1 MGSWLTRLERGAED
15 ADNLVRLRNFPPKYG
30 VSSLMVEH
38 QIVGLACVDS
48 SSTFLPLSRDCLH
61 VARVLLLKS
70 QILKLERSQFS
81 LAYIYKITNQENGKV
96 YIGKTLRS
104 V

>member
-38 QIVGLACVDS
+38 QIVSLACVDS
-48 SSTFLPLSRDCLH
+48 SSTFRP
-61 VARVLLLKS
+61 
-70 QILKLERSQFS
+70 I
-81 LAYIYKITNQENGKV
+81 
-96 YIGKTLRS
+96 KTES
-104 V
+104 I

>member
-1 MGSWLTRLERGAED
+1 MELVAQLAERWFVSPDVVGSI
-15 ADNLVRLRNFPPKYG
+15 P
-30 VSSLMVEH
+30 
-38 QIVGLACVDS
+38 
-48 SSTFLPLSRDCLH
+48 TFLPPLRDCLH
-61 VARVLLLKS
+61 VARVFLLKS